1 MITINLYDYRPVIK
15 KIGIQKQV
23 VAASGVVAA
32 ALLLI
37 ASSWMAEEI
46 GRDDLRVR
54 IAEVEGKIKAL
65 DGKVQAVVKM
75 QNKQKR
81 IDQIVSGVTALKT
94 GQFLSM
100 TQLLDDLGRSLPEGV
115 WLEEVTQAKWQD
127 LEKNKVPVIFIKDPA
142 EKAKPAKGDEP
153 SNFIAIK
160 GRTFSDVNLAQFIEK
175 LEKVPY
181 FKTVFLFKSVITE
194 DKLDPS
200 HRFTVYCYMG
210 ELKATT

>member
-1 MITINLYDYRPVIK
+1 MITINLFDYRDVLK
-15 KIGIQKQV
+15 KVKIQVQV
-23 VAASGVVAA
+23 VAAAGVIGAS
-32 ALLLI
+32 LLLI
-37 ASSWMAEEI
+37 AASWMVEAVS
-46 GRDDLRVR
+46 RDDMKVKVD
-54 IAEVEGKIKAL
+54 EVEGKIKAL

-81 IDQIVSGVTALKT
+81 IDQIVNGVTLLKS
-94 GQFLSM
+94 GQLLSM
-100 TQLLDDLGRSLPEGV
+100 TQLLEDVGKSVPEGI
-115 WLEEVTQAKWQD
+115 WLEEVYQAKWED

-142 EKAKPAKGDEP
+142 EKPKPRKGDEP

-160 GRTFSDVNLAQFIEK
+160 GRTFTDVHLAHFIES

-181 FKTVFLFKSVITE
+181 FKTVFLFKSKMSE

-210 ELKATT
+210 EIKATT